1 MRPKK
6 IRVVAA
12 LLIAAAMLGET
23 GYALAA
29 GKAAATP
36 KTGNYAGS
44 AGASDIGFEVT
55 AKGTKITDLST
66 HFEATVNCGPPAE
79 NPPLVHF
86 PTLAVVKGSFHGS
99 TSVSYG
105 GGINPQ
111 YSIRGTFSSPT
122 HAGGTISVHFDFP
135 HNALP
140 PCDETAPISVTRATK

>member
-1 MRPKK
+1 MPAPPERFD
-6 IRVVAA
+6 
-12 LLIAAAMLGET
+12 LGF
-23 GYALAA
+23 
-29 GKAAATP
+29 K
-36 KTGNYAGS
+36 
-44 AGASDIGFEVT
+44 VT
-55 AKGTKITDLST
+55 AKGTKITDMST

-99 TSVSYG
+99 TSVTYG

-111 YSIRGTFSSPT
+111 YSIRGTFSTPT

-140 PCDETAPISVTRATK
+140 PCNETASISVTRATK